1 MEPWKDLST
10 KAIFLNINHIDT
22 DMIIPAQYLT
32 STKKTGYSEGL
43 FIRLKEQDPKF
54 PLNRYASGERKVL
67 IAGDNFGCGSSREH
81 AVWALLEYGIQCVIA
96 KSFGDIFKANS
107 LKNGLLPIQVSAE
120 NYEML
125 IGLNYDESNLEVSL
139 KNQTVKVKENI
150 SFTFKI
156 DPFRKHCLTQGL
168 DDLDY
173 LLNLKNEIENYR
185 SQNKENQYFD
195 TTWAVSKQR

>member
-1 MEPWKDLST
+1 
-10 KAIFLNINHIDT
+10 
-22 DMIIPAQYLT
+22 
-32 STKKTGYSEGL
+32 
-43 FIRLKEQDPKF
+43 
-54 PLNRYASGERKVL
+54 NRYASGERKVL

-125 IGLNYDESNLEVSL
+125 IGLNYDESNFEVSL
-139 KNQTVKVKENI
+139 KNQTVMAKENI
-150 SFTFKI
+150 SFAFKI

-173 LLNLKNEIENYR
+173 LLN
-185 SQNKENQYFD
+185 
-195 TTWAVSKQR
+195 